1 MDDRP
6 VFNIGNQ
13 HAGGNIYNIAR
24 DLNINKNSPAEDML
38 KIIKAIQY
46 KFGELNID
54 EKYKVPIKTNLLNI
68 KQELENENSDKG
80 KIAEGIKKTNEILKE
95 AKTASET
102 LKDIAILVGKAAVWL
117 GTTAAKLGWI
127 F

>member
-1 MDDRP
+1 MDDRS
-6 VFNIGNQ
+6 VFKIGSQ
-13 HAGGNIYNIAR
+13 HAGCNIYNIAR
-24 DLNINKNSPAEDML
+24 DLNININSPAEDML
-38 KIIKAIQY
+38 KIIEAIQH
-46 KFGELNID
+46 KIGELNID
-54 EKYKVPIKTNLLNI
+54 EKYKGQIDTNIKNI
-68 KQELENENSDKG
+68 KQELENKNSDKG

-95 AKTASET
+95 AKTTGET